1 MKAQYFALF
10 LGLVLAT
17 PGSFAAEP
25 QQEIALSI
33 TRILDNLGD
42 PQVSRGA
49 VIASPSKTYPE
60 YYFHWTRD
68 AGLTMASLMSHGGN
82 FPGLGQILKNW
93 SVFEKLAQKNSMTA
107 GGLGEPK
114 FFVDGRVF
122 DGPWGRPQN
131 DGPAIRS
138 WAYLRAFGT
147 PDEFVHNDL
156 EYLRAHWQEP
166 SIDLWE
172 EVRGNHFFTRYSQMN
187 AFRTA
192 AWAYLKNNQRDQAS
206 LYAAEA
212 DKVESSLAA
221 FIDTGRMLVLPT
233 VGNYQ
238 GLSKPAG
245 LDISVLLAVLYF
257 GPTQRWSLSQSYIL
271 STAARMEEAF
281 RNLYPINKSFPDMG
295 PAIGRYPEDVY
306 DGVGFSG
313 GNPWFLSTFGM
324 GEFYCT
330 LAEGLM
336 KQGGVRFD
344 RVSLNFY
351 RRLMPS
357 LQNSPGLQQSQQEF
371 WTLVQKL
378 REKGQSYI
386 QRALFH
392 GGADRHYS
400 EQFDGG
406 NGYRRGARDLTW
418 SYAASL
424 RAHRSCDSASQFLA
438 RFKK

>member
-1 MKAQYFALF
+1 MKVRFFALF
-10 LGLVLAT
+10 LGSVLA
-17 PGSFAAEP
+17 GSPLFAATP

-42 PQVSRGA
+42 PQVARGA

-82 FPGLGQILKNW
+82 FPGLAQVLKNW
-93 SVFEKLAQKNSMTA
+93 SAFEHMAQKNSETA

-114 FFVDGRVF
+114 FTVDGKVYA
-122 DGPWGRPQN
+122 GPWGRPQN

-147 PDEFVHNDL
+147 PDEFVHKDL

-192 AWAYLKNNQRDQAS
+192 AWAYLKNNQRDRAAM
-206 LYAAEA
+206 YAAEA
-212 DKVESSLAA
+212 DKVEQSLNT
-221 FIDTGRMLVLPT
+221 FIDANRMLVIPT
-233 VGNYQ
+233 VGPFQ
-238 GLSKPAG
+238 GVNKAAG
-245 LDISVLLAVLYF
+245 LDISVILAVMYF
-257 GPTQRWSLSQSYIL
+257 GPTPRWSLSQSFIL
-271 STAARMEEAF
+271 STAARMEETF
-281 RNLYPINKSFPDMG
+281 RHLYPINKTFPDMG

-306 DGVGFSG
+306 DGVGFGG
-313 GNPWFLSTFGM
+313 GNPWFLATFGM

-330 LAEGLM
+330 LAENLVKDGA
-336 KQGGVRFD
+336 VRFD
-344 RVSLNFY
+344 RVNLNFY
-351 RRLMPS
+351 QRLMPQ
-357 LQNSPGLQQSQQEF
+357 LRTVPGLQQSQADF

-378 REKGQSYI
+378 REKGQSFI

-392 GGADRHYS
+392 GGPDRHYS
-400 EQFDGG
+400 EQFLGSSG
-406 NGYRRGARDLTW
+406 FRQGARDLTW

-424 RAHRSCDSASQFLA
+424 RAHRSCDSASQFVS